1 MKNSKSALTKKLA
14 FAAVMAGLSV
24 VLLWLGSLSV
34 LDLSSVVVCALL
46 TMVLVVE
53 AGARYAWLTTAVTTV
68 LGLLL
73 LPDKLLAVIYLFLG
87 GMYPILKAWLEKYP
101 YWLSWVF
108 KISTMDTML
117 LLTIA
122 ASKLLFTT
130 GEPFFD
136 FTWVVILAGSVFF
149 VIYDLALSTFVTLYI
164 NKLRRR
170 LGLKKLF

>member
-1 MKNSKSALTKKLA
+1 MKKSSAAMTRKLA
-14 FAAVMAGLSV
+14 FAGIMAALSV
-24 VLLWLGSLSV
+24 VFLWLGSLSV
-34 LDLSSVVVCALL
+34 LDLSSVVLCAML

-53 AGARYAWLTTAVTTV
+53 AGERYAWLTAAVTAI

-73 LPDKLLAVIYLFLG
+73 LPDKILAVLYLFLG
-87 GMYPILKAWLEKYP
+87 GMYPILKAALEKYP

-122 ASKLLFTT
+122 ASKLIFVS

-136 FTWVVILAGSVFF
+136 FTWVVMLAGSVFF
-149 VIYDLALSTFVTLYI
+149 VIYDMALSTFITLYI
-164 NKLRRR
+164 NKLRKR

>member
-1 MKNSKSALTKKLA
+1 MKKSSSTLTRKLA
-14 FAAVMAGLSV
+14 FAAVMTALSV
-24 VLLWLGSLSV
+24 IFLWLGSLSV
-34 LDLSSVVVCALL
+34 LDLSSVVLCALV
-46 TMVLVVE
+46 TMILVVE
-53 AGARYAWLTTAVTTV
+53 AGERYAWLTTAAVTV

-73 LPDKLLAVIYLFLG
+73 LPDKILAVLYLFLG

-101 YWLSWVF
+101 YWLSWLF

-122 ASKLLFTT
+122 ASKLIFVAE
-130 GEPFFD
+130 EPFFD
-136 FTWVVILAGSVFF
+136 FTWMVVLVGSLFF